1 MVDLVT
7 TGGIILDNV
16 VTADGAVHL
25 DGLGGNAVYSAAG
38 ARLWSRRVACVG
50 LVPRNY
56 PDSALAPL
64 AAAGVDLSGVRRV
77 EAEVAAPEWFFH
89 RPDGSRVDGL
99 HAPSDA
105 LRAFGLPDARIDPA
119 DARRFEAHLRAG
131 GGSEGGFGSF
141 RAAHPVEPESVPEA
155 FWTAASGLHCA
166 PNRLDAQHRLL
177 ARARAAGL
185 AVSLDPGRQARDMTP
200 ADLDAFLD
208 ECDIFLPS
216 EAEIRVLVP
225 GEEPLAALRRL
236 ARRGGAVIAGKL
248 GAAGSVVI
256 APGDEPVAIPSL
268 PVPAPDPTGA
278 GDAYAGGFLA
288 GFLATR
294 DPVLAA
300 CCATVSASF
309 AVEGFGPNRLL
320 AATAREARER
330 LGDVVARI
338 PRAQAAPEL
347 DILMETDA

>member
-1 MVDLVT
+1 MVDLLA

-16 VTADGAVHL
+16 ITADGAVHL

-56 PDSALAPL
+56 PSVVLAPL
-64 AAAGVDLSGVRRV
+64 VDAGVDLSGVRRV
-77 EAEVAAPEWFFH
+77 EVDVAAPEWFFH

-99 HAPSDA
+99 HAPSGA
-105 LRAFGLPDARIDPA
+105 LRTFGLPDGQIDPA
-119 DARRFEAHLRAG
+119 DARRFEAHLRG
-131 GGSEGGFGSF
+131 EGESEGGFGAF
-141 RAAHPVEPESVPEA
+141 RAAHPVEPGDVPEA
-155 FWTAASGLHCA
+155 FWTAASGLHCG

-200 ADLDAFLD
+200 ADLDAFLN

-216 EAEIRVLVP
+216 EAEIRILVP
-225 GEEPLAALRRL
+225 GDEPLAALRGL
-236 ARRGGAVIAGKL
+236 AQRGGAVIAGKL
-248 GAAGSVVI
+248 GASGSVVI
-256 APGDEPVAIPSL
+256 APGGEAVAIPPH

-309 AVEGFGPNRLL
+309 AVEGFGPYRLL
-320 AATAREARER
+320 AATAREARGR
-330 LGDVVARI
+330 LRQVTARI
-338 PRAQAAPEL
+338 PQARAAPEL
-347 DILMETDA
+347 DILMEIDA